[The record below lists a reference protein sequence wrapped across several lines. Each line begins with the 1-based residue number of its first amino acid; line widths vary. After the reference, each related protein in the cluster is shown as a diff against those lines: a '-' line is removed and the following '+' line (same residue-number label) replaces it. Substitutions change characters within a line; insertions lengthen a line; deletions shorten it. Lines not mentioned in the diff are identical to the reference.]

1 MPAERVIY
9 ETLNRLSSRFSV
21 WVLRLDVRR
30 TRSTAAQ
37 FSSADRLIPGSLS
50 RHMLVMPVARMP
62 RNVPIPVGISP
73 SAVGHFARSCRLT
86 PDSAKTCGNLGHRT
100 ACRETDDFPAR
111 TGPSLIGRFSVCPRT
126 RLRLRESG
134 RRDGQIRLQGGE

>member
-37 FSSADRLIPGSLS
+37 FSSADRLILGSLS

-62 RNVPIPVGISP
+62 KNVRFFDHDTRCNTV
-73 SAVGHFARSCRLT
+73 ARRHGES
-86 PDSAKTCGNLGHRT
+86 
-100 ACRETDDFPAR
+100 
-111 TGPSLIGRFSVCPRT
+111 IPRT
-126 RLRLRESG
+126 HLGKQSTAFS
-134 RRDGQIRLQGGE
+134 